1 MPGPFRLSA
10 RTAARCCTLL
20 VAALLLA
27 GCQSPIR
34 LMPTPVA
41 FRTGAVDPFEHAG
54 LSAKGT
60 DVPVFY
66 VTNRGAVIE
75 QPDPIYTIL
84 PSERLRMGVAHVR
97 IGDGDVDWETLHRLS
112 TSDDPDQRP
121 IVELDWLDPMAS
133 LPPNDAGAEPAR
145 RARAFLRLVDRAL
158 EASASHEI
166 VIYVHGANN
175 TVARSAAQAAQL
187 RHFTG
192 RRVVVLAFMWPSAGS
207 ILRYLTDVTNAE
219 ASVEPF

>member
-1 MPGPFRLSA
+1 
-10 RTAARCCTLL
+10 
-20 VAALLLA
+20 
-27 GCQSPIR
+27 
-34 LMPTPVA
+34 
-41 FRTGAVDPFEHAG
+41 
-54 LSAKGT
+54 
-60 DVPVFY
+60 
-66 VTNRGAVIE
+66 
-75 QPDPIYTIL
+75 
-84 PSERLRMGVAHVR
+84 MGVAHVR
-97 IGDGDVDWETLHRLS
+97 IGDDGVDWETLHRLS

-121 IVELDWLDPMAS
+121 IVKLDWLDPIAA
-133 LPPNDAGAEPAR
+133 LQPGETPAQSPDT
-145 RARAFLRLVDRAL
+145 RAFLQMVDRAL

-219 ASVEPF
+219 ASVEPFMKLVEMLGQYTRASAIDVIAYSAGAQVTSPALARLGHAASPASRAKRCGRACGCATCTSPRPTSTRAASSTR